1 MRGCQY
7 RKKKWNKKIWIAS
20 LKETEEDQYGNE
32 ILVYDEPKTYMM
44 NVQPLNSEAD
54 MREFGINVD
63 QYQKAIIE
71 KPIYYGKFK
80 EGDVAYLDGANP
92 KGEPKNGDNANYK
105 LYPPRNQNKCIRLTF
120 ERIHTK

>member
-1 MRGCQY
+1 
-7 RKKKWNKKIWIAS
+7 
-20 LKETEEDQYGNE
+20 
-32 ILVYDEPKTYMM
+32 MM

-54 MREFGINVD
+54 MQEFGINVD

-71 KPIYYGKFK
+71 KHIYYGKFK
-80 EGDVAYLDGANP
+80 EGDVAYLDGATP
-92 KGEPKNGDNANYK
+92 EGEKENGYNANYK